1 MNTPILHAQNL
12 QQSYGTLEAVKNF
25 TAEIHAGELVG
36 LLGPNGA
43 GKSTTLRILTGL
55 QQPTK
60 GNVKYLNYDIA
71 DSPIEARRQFGYV
84 AEQPM
89 IIPYLTG
96 IEYVEF
102 VAGMYGVDG
111 ITAKKRAEPYVEKF
125 RLTGAIHKRAD
136 QYSHGMQQKI
146 ALIAQLVHEPK
157 ILMADEPTVGLDPD
171 GTIEMQNVFR
181 EYVAAG
187 NSILLST
194 HLLEMAE
201 GLCNRVLIL
210 SRGTLLADQRIGE
223 DWLKSHGHLQD
234 YFFMLT
240 REGV

>member
-1 MNTPILHAQNL
+1 
-12 QQSYGTLEAVKNF
+12 
-25 TAEIHAGELVG
+25 
-36 LLGPNGA
+36 
-43 GKSTTLRILTGL
+43 
-55 QQPTK
+55 
-60 GNVKYLNYDIA
+60 
-71 DSPIEARRQFGYV
+71 
-84 AEQPM
+84 
-89 IIPYLTG
+89 
-96 IEYVEF
+96 
-102 VAGMYGVDG
+102 MYGVDG
-111 ITAKKRAEPYVEKF
+111 KTAAKRAEPYIDKF
-125 RLTGAIHKRAD
+125 RLASAIHKRAD

-146 ALIAQLVHEPK
+146 ALISQLVHKPK

-187 NSILLST
+187 NSILLPT

-201 GLCNRVLIL
+201 GLCSRVLIL
-210 SRGTLLADQRIGE
+210 SRGTLLADQRINE